1 MAGQRDKVT
10 EYQYT
15 VQLYDKIVSCEK
27 KIHTFPDGL
36 HQVYEDEESE
46 EYMSVVVDWLNYKS
60 QTYRMTKKSTPRS
73 ADNLANLI
81 IMPVLHSYYLWR
93 DRVLGFLLA
102 YLLLRLTRNQL
113 GKLLRKLFNV

>member
-36 HQVYEDEESE
+36 HQVYEDDESE
-46 EYMSVVVDWLNYKS
+46 EYMSVMLDWLNYKS
-60 QTYRMTKKSTPRS
+60 QTYRMTKKSS
-73 ADNLANLI
+73 
-81 IMPVLHSYYLWR
+81 
-93 DRVLGFLLA
+93 LG
-102 YLLLRLTRNQL
+102 
-113 GKLLRKLFNV
+113 